1 MKMQHVTV
9 QTARFE
15 EEIAFYRDIVALT
28 IRRDARPGRNM
39 VFLSDTDGDTCMEII
54 ENPDSHDA
62 GNAWL
67 SVGFKTQD
75 VEALRSELEERGYA
89 PSPMTSPGPGVKF
102 FFVRD
107 PAGVNVQ
114 FI

>member
-1 MKMQHVTV
+1 MKMQHVTI
-9 QTARFE
+9 QTAHFE
-15 EEIAFYRDIVALT
+15 EEIAFYRDVVGLT

-39 VFLSDTDGDTCMEII
+39 VFLSDAEGDTCMEII
-54 ENPDSHDA
+54 ENAEGRDA
-62 GNAWL
+62 GNAFL
-67 SVGFKTQD
+67 SVGFYSQD
-75 VEALRSELEERGYA
+75 VEALRSELESKGMH
-89 PSPMTSPGPGVKF
+89 PTPMVTPGPQVKF